1 MSTDLLNKVL
11 RVGEGRAMKGMQQ
24 KAARITALEP
34 EMEKLSDDELA
45 AKTPWFRERLAN
57 GETIDDILIE
67 AFAVVREVGRRVL
80 GMRLFDV
87 QLIGAMTLNE
97 GRVAEMKTGEGKT
110 FAGVPAVYLNALT
123 GRGVHV
129 VTVNDY
135 LAGRDAEWMRPLYDK
150 LGISV
155 GVIQSMMPEDQRR
168 AAYAADATYGTN
180 AEFGFD
186 YLRDNMAVRLADCVQ
201 RGHYFCIVDEVD
213 SILIDEARTP
223 LIISGVPEAATDTY
237 YRFARIMPTLVAADR
252 ERYEKLGDDAL
263 REALI
268 SQVSTRSS
276 DLAERARAAGLE
288 VPAKPSA
295 AEIVEAVEGDFERLV
310 SEDLLPRVHPEF
322 DSKLAGARMDVL
334 AGRWNGRF
342 SREHLLEAVIGDY
355 DVDEKHRAAS
365 PTLSGVR
372 KVEKALGIE
381 NLYLD
386 VNGNLVNHFIQAL
399 KAHSL
404 YRKDKEY
411 IVRDGELLI
420 VDEFTGRVLEGRR
433 YSEGLHQALE
443 AKEGL
448 RIREENQT
456 LATITL
462 QNYFRMYEK
471 LSGMTGTAA
480 TEANEFAK
488 IYETDVTSIPTHRP
502 MVRIDE
508 NDFIFKTKDAKFR
521 AVAEEIAQAHERGQ
535 PVLVGTI
542 SVEIS
547 EMLSGMLTR
556 RGIPHNVLNAK
567 NHAREAEIILGA
579 GQQGAVTIATNM
591 AGRGVDIKLG
601 EGVADLGGLY
611 IVGTERHESRRIDNQ
626 LRGRAGRQGDPGRSR
641 FFLSAEDDLIR
652 IFSGDRIYRILDRL
666 GPGDDLPIEAKM
678 LSKTVEGAQKKVEEQ
693 NFNIRKRVLD
703 YDDVLNKQREVIYA
717 ERRRVLEGEDLS
729 EQARDWIAETL
740 VEVVDQFGDE
750 DSLPADWDMP
760 ALFTA
765 LHAYYPLG
773 LSLADLQ
780 GELEHPEDPLTRE
793 DLLDRLEDDVMDA
806 YTRREEELGADLV
819 RDLERWVLLQLI
831 DQHWREHRYNM
842 DYLRE
847 GIHLRALGQKDPLSE
862 YRLEGHTMFDEMMGV
877 VKGEFVRYMFHI
889 QVDRAPEA
897 EEQRV
902 ADVDY
907 SYQSDPIQGFAGAA
921 SDDGGEIMDAE
932 YESEEAGPP
941 VAVVE
946 QRVLTEDDKVGRN
959 DPCPCGSGKKYK
971 RCHGA

>member
-1 MSTDLLNKVL
+1 MSTEMINRVL
-11 RVGEGRAMKGMQQ
+11 RVGEGRSMKRMLS
-24 KAARITALEP
+24 RVVDINALEP
-34 EMEKLSDDELA
+34 EMQALSDEELR
-45 AKTPWFRERLAN
+45 AKTDEFKARLAE
-57 GETIDDILIE
+57 GAELDDLLDE
-67 AFAVVREVGRRVL
+67 ALAVAREAGVRGL
-80 GMRLFDV
+80 GQRMFDV
-87 QLIGAMTLNE
+87 QLVGAMTLHE

-110 FAGVPAVYLNALT
+110 LAAVPAVYLNALL

-135 LAGRDAEWMRPLYDK
+135 LARRDAEWMGPIYER

-155 GVIQSMMPEDQRR
+155 GVIATMMPEATRR
-168 AAYAADATYGTN
+168 DSYAADVTYGTN

-186 YLRDNMAVRLADCVQ
+186 YLRDNMAVRLSDCVQ
-201 RGHYFCIVDEVD
+201 RDHYFCIVDEVD

-237 YRFARIMPTLVAADR
+237 YRFARIVPTLKKD
-252 ERYEKLGDDAL
+252 E
-263 REALI
+263 
-268 SQVSTRSS
+268 
-276 DLAERARAAGLE
+276 
-288 VPAKPSA
+288 
-295 AEIVEAVEGDFERLV
+295 
-310 SEDLLPRVHPEF
+310 
-322 DSKLAGARMDVL
+322 
-334 AGRWNGRF
+334 
-342 SREHLLEAVIGDY
+342 DY

-365 PTLSGVR
+365 PTESGVD

-386 VNGNLVNHFIQAL
+386 VNGNLVNHLIQAL
-399 KAHSL
+399 KAHAL

-488 IYETDVTSIPTHRP
+488 IYNAEVTSIPTHKTMIR
-502 MVRIDE
+502 VDE

-521 AVAEEIAQAHERGQ
+521 AVVEEIVEAHERRQ

-542 SVEIS
+542 SVEVS

-556 RGIPHNVLNAK
+556 RGVEHNVLNAK
-567 NHAREAEIILGA
+567 NHAREAEIIRHA
-579 GQQGAVTIATNM
+579 GEPGAVTIATNM

-601 EGVADLGGLY
+601 QGVEELGGLY

-626 LRGRAGRQGDPGRSR
+626 LRGRSGRQGDSGRSR

-652 IFSGDRIYRILDRL
+652 IFAGDRIYKILDRL
-666 GPGDDLPIEAKM
+666 GPGEDLPIEAKM
-678 LSKTVEGAQKKVEEQ
+678 LTKTVEGAQKKVEEQ

-703 YDDVLNKQREVIYA
+703 YDDVLNKQREVVYS
-717 ERRRVLEGEDLS
+717 ERRRVLEGEDLG

-740 VEVVDQFGDE
+740 VELVDQYGDE
-750 DSLPADWDMP
+750 DSLPADWDLE
-760 ALFTA
+760 ALFGA
-765 LHAYYPLG
+765 LQGYYPVG
-773 LSLADLQ
+773 FSVEDIR
-780 GELEHPEDPLTRE
+780 EDVDDEEDPLTRE
-793 DLLDRLEDDVMDA
+793 ELLDRLEDDAMEA
-806 YTRREEELGADLV
+806 YERREAELGPELV

-831 DQHWREHRYNM
+831 DQHWREHLYNM

-862 YRLEGHTMFDEMMGV
+862 YRLEGHGMFDEMMDT
-877 VKGEFVRYMFHI
+877 VKTEFVRYMFHI

-897 EEQRV
+897 EEQKV
-902 ADVDY
+902 AEVDY
-907 SYQSDPIQGFAGAA
+907 TYQSDPVQGFEGAA
-921 SDDGGEIMDAE
+921 AE
-932 YESEEAGPP
+932 APETEEAGEAQPERGRGA

-946 QRVLTEDDKVGRN
+946 QRVLSEDQKVGRN

>member
-1 MSTDLLNKVL
+1 MSTEMINRVL
-11 RVGEGRAMKGMQQ
+11 RVGEGRSMKRMQS
-24 KAARITALEP
+24 RVVDINALEP
-34 EMEKLSDDELA
+34 EAQALTDEELR
-45 AKTPWFRERLAN
+45 AKTDEFKARLAD
-57 GETIDDILIE
+57 GAELDDLLDE
-67 AFAVVREVGRRVL
+67 AFAVAREAGVRGL
-80 GMRLFDV
+80 GQRLFDV
-87 QLIGAMTLNE
+87 QLVGAMTLHE

-110 FAGVPAVYLNALT
+110 LAAVPTVYLNALT

-135 LAGRDAEWMRPLYDK
+135 LARRDAEWMGPIYER

-155 GVIQSMMPEDQRR
+155 GVIATMMPEATRR
-168 AAYAADATYGTN
+168 DSYAADVTYGTN

-186 YLRDNMAVRLADCVQ
+186 YLRDNMAVRLSDCVQ
-201 RGHYFCIVDEVD
+201 RGHSFCIVDEVD

-237 YRFARIMPTLVAADR
+237 YRFARIVPTLKKD
-252 ERYEKLGDDAL
+252 E
-263 REALI
+263 
-268 SQVSTRSS
+268 
-276 DLAERARAAGLE
+276 
-288 VPAKPSA
+288 
-295 AEIVEAVEGDFERLV
+295 
-310 SEDLLPRVHPEF
+310 
-322 DSKLAGARMDVL
+322 
-334 AGRWNGRF
+334 
-342 SREHLLEAVIGDY
+342 DY

-365 PTLSGVR
+365 PTESGVD

-386 VNGNLVNHFIQAL
+386 VNGNLVNHLIQAL
-399 KAHSL
+399 KAHAL

-488 IYETDVTSIPTHRP
+488 IYNAEVTSIPTHKTMIR
-502 MVRIDE
+502 VDE
-508 NDFIFKTKDAKFR
+508 NDFIFKTKEAKFR
-521 AVAEEIAQAHERGQ
+521 AVVEEIVEAHERTQ

-542 SVEIS
+542 SVEVS

-556 RGIPHNVLNAK
+556 RGVEHNVLNAK
-567 NHAREAEIILGA
+567 NHAREAEIIRHA
-579 GQQGAVTIATNM
+579 GEPGAVTIATNM

-601 EGVADLGGLY
+601 DGVPDLGGLY

-626 LRGRAGRQGDPGRSR
+626 LRGRSGRQGDSGRSR

-652 IFSGDRIYRILDRL
+652 IFAGDRIYKILDRL
-666 GPGDDLPIEAKM
+666 GPGEDLPIEAKM
-678 LSKTVEGAQKKVEEQ
+678 LTKTVEGAQKKVEEQ

-703 YDDVLNKQREVIYA
+703 YDDVLNKQREVVYS
-717 ERRRVLEGEDLS
+717 ERRRVLEGEDLG

-740 VEVVDQFGDE
+740 VELVDQYGDE
-750 DSLPADWDMP
+750 DSLPADWDLE
-760 ALFTA
+760 ALFGA
-765 LHAYYPLG
+765 LQGYYPVG
-773 LSLADLQ
+773 FSVEDIR
-780 GELEHPEDPLTRE
+780 EDVDDEEDPLTRE
-793 DLLDRLEDDVMDA
+793 ELLDRLEDDAMEA
-806 YTRREEELGADLV
+806 YERREAELGPELV

-831 DQHWREHRYNM
+831 DQHWREHLYNM

-862 YRLEGHTMFDEMMGV
+862 YRLEGHGMFDEMMDT
-877 VKGEFVRYMFHI
+877 VKTEFVRYMFHI

-897 EEQRV
+897 EEQKV
-902 ADVDY
+902 AEVDY
-907 SYQSDPIQGFAGAA
+907 TYQSDPVQGFEGAA
-921 SDDGGEIMDAE
+921 AE
-932 YESEEAGPP
+932 APETEEAGEAQPERGRGA

-946 QRVLTEDDKVGRN
+946 QRVLSEDQKVGRN

>member
-1 MSTDLLNKVL
+1 MSTDLINKVL
-11 RVGEGRAMKGMQQ
+11 RVGEGRAMKGMQGRVAQ
-24 KAARITALEP
+24 ITELEP
-34 EMEKLSDDELA
+34 AMEKLSDAELR
-45 AKTPWFRERLAN
+45 AKTDEFRTRLQD
-57 GETIDDILIE
+57 GEAVDDVLTE
-67 AFAVVREVGRRVL
+67 AFAVVREAGRRIL

-87 QLIGAMTLNE
+87 QLIGAMALNS
-97 GRVAEMKTGEGKT
+97 GKVAEMKTGEGKT
-110 FAGVPAVYLNALT
+110 FAAVPAVYLNALT

-135 LAGRDAEWMRPLYDK
+135 LARRDAEWMSPVYNA

-155 GVIQSMMPEDQRR
+155 GVIASMMPEGERR
-168 AAYAADATYGTN
+168 TSYAADATYGTN

-237 YRFARIMPTLVAADR
+237 YRFARIVPTL
-252 ERYEKLGDDAL
+252 K
-263 REALI
+263 
-268 SQVSTRSS
+268 
-276 DLAERARAAGLE
+276 AGE
-288 VPAKPSA
+288 
-295 AEIVEAVEGDFERLV
+295 
-310 SEDLLPRVHPEF
+310 
-322 DSKLAGARMDVL
+322 
-334 AGRWNGRF
+334 
-342 SREHLLEAVIGDY
+342 DY

-365 PTLSGVR
+365 PTESGVD

-386 VNGNLVNHFIQAL
+386 VNGNLVNHLIQAL
-399 KAHSL
+399 KAHAL

-488 IYETDVTSIPTHRP
+488 IYNTDVVSIPTHKP
-502 MVRIDE
+502 MVRADE

-521 AVAEEIAQAHERGQ
+521 AVVEDIAESYEKGQ

-556 RGIPHNVLNAK
+556 RGIEHNVLNAK
-567 NHAREAEIILGA
+567 NHAREAEIIANA
-579 GQQGAVTIATNM
+579 GQRSAVTIATNM

-601 EGVADLGGLY
+601 EGVYDLGGLY

-626 LRGRAGRQGDPGRSR
+626 LRGRSGRQGDPGRSR
-641 FFLSAEDDLIR
+641 FFLSSEDDLIR
-652 IFSGDRIYRILDRL
+652 IFAGDRIYKILDRL

-703 YDDVLNKQREVIYA
+703 YDDVLNKQREVIYS
-717 ERRRVLEGEDLS
+717 ERRRVLEGEDLG
-729 EQARDWIAETL
+729 EQARDWIAEML
-740 VEVVDQFGDE
+740 VELVDQFGDDE
-750 DSLPADWDMP
+750 SLPADWDVE
-760 ALFTA
+760 ALFAA
-765 LHAYYPLG
+765 LLSYYPMSFG
-773 LSLADLQ
+773 LEDIRADL
-780 GELEHPEDPLTRE
+780 EDADDPMTRE
-793 DLLDRLEDDVMDA
+793 ELLDKLEDDIMDA
-806 YTRREEELGADLV
+806 YDRRESELGAQLV

-831 DQHWREHRYNM
+831 DQHWREHLYNM

-862 YRLEGHTMFDEMMGV
+862 YRLEGHTMFDEMMSL
-877 VKGEFVRYMFHI
+877 VKAEFVRYMFHI
-889 QVDRAPEA
+889 QVDKAPEA

-902 ADVDY
+902 AEVDY
-907 SYQSDPIQGFAGAA
+907 SYQDDPMQGFDGAA
-921 SDDGGEIMDAE
+921 A
-932 YESEEAGPP
+932 EAGEAAEADADLEEEPRRSSP

-946 QRVLTEDDKVGRN
+946 QRVLSEADKVGRN

>member
-1 MSTDLLNKVL
+1 MSTDLINKVL
-11 RVGEGRAMKGMQQ
+11 RVGEGRAMKSMQGQ
-24 KAARITALEP
+24 VERIGLLEA
-34 EMEKLSDDELA
+34 EMEKLSDEELR
-45 AKTPWFRERLAN
+45 AKTDEFKGRLA
-57 GETIDDILIE
+57 GDKPETLDDILNE
-67 AFAVVREVGRRVL
+67 AFAVVREVGRRQL
-80 GMRLFDV
+80 GLRLFDV
-87 QLIGAMTLNE
+87 QLVGSITLHS
-97 GRVAEMKTGEGKT
+97 GKIAEMKTGEGKT
-110 FAGVPAVYLNALT
+110 LAAVPAVYLNTLA
-123 GRGVHV
+123 GRGVHL

-135 LAGRDAEWMRPLYDK
+135 LASRDADWMRPIYDA

-155 GVIQSMMPEDQRR
+155 GVIGSMMPEPDRR
-168 AAYAADATYGTN
+168 AAYAADVTYGTN

-237 YRFARIMPTLVAADR
+237 YRFARIVPTLKA
-252 ERYEKLGDDAL
+252 GDD
-263 REALI
+263 
-268 SQVSTRSS
+268 
-276 DLAERARAAGLE
+276 
-288 VPAKPSA
+288 
-295 AEIVEAVEGDFERLV
+295 FE
-310 SEDLLPRVHPEF
+310 
-322 DSKLAGARMDVL
+322 
-334 AGRWNGRF
+334 
-342 SREHLLEAVIGDY
+342 
-355 DVDEKHRAAS
+355 VDEKHRTAS
-365 PTLSGVR
+365 PTESGVD

-386 VNGNLVNHFIQAL
+386 VNGNLVNHLIQAL

-411 IVRDGELLI
+411 IVRDAELLI

-471 LSGMTGTAA
+471 LSGMTGTAS

-488 IYETDVTSIPTHRP
+488 IYEAEVVSIPTHRD
-502 MVRIDE
+502 MIRIDQ
-508 NDFIFKTKDAKFR
+508 NDYIFKTKDAKYR
-521 AVAEEIAQAHERGQ
+521 AVVEEIAEAHERGQ

-547 EMLSGMLTR
+547 EMLAGMLTR
-556 RGIPHNVLNAK
+556 RGVEHNVLNAK
-567 NHAREAEIILGA
+567 NHAREAEIIQHA
-579 GQQGAVTIATNM
+579 GQLGSVTIATNM

-601 EGVADLGGLY
+601 EGVTELGGLY

-626 LRGRAGRQGDPGRSR
+626 LRGRSGRQGDPGLSR

-652 IFSGDRIYRILDRL
+652 IFSGDRIYKILDRL

-678 LSKTVEGAQKKVEEQ
+678 LTKTVEGAQKKVEEQ
-693 NFNIRKRVLD
+693 NFNIRKRVLE
-703 YDDVLNKQREVIYA
+703 YDDVLNKQREVFYS
-717 ERRRVLEGEDLS
+717 ERRQVLEGEDLG

-740 VEVVDQFGDE
+740 VGLIEQYGDE
-750 DSLPADWDMP
+750 ESLPADWDLEGLFG
-760 ALFTA
+760 ALQG
-765 LHAYYPLG
+765 YYPMSF
-773 LSLADLQ
+773 SLDDIQDDLLD
-780 GELEHPEDPLTRE
+780 EADPLTRE
-793 DLLDRLEDDVMDA
+793 ELLDKLEDDAMDA
-806 YTRREEELGADLV
+806 YDRREAELGSELV

-831 DQHWREHRYNM
+831 DQHWREHLYNM

-862 YRLEGHTMFDEMMGV
+862 YRLEGHGMFDEMMDI
-877 VKGEFVRYMFHI
+877 VKSEFVRYMFHI
-889 QVDRAPEA
+889 EVDRAPEA

-907 SYQSDPIQGFAGAA
+907 SYQSDPIQGFDGAVA
-921 SDDGGEIMDAE
+921 DDDEVGEEVEVEKGRGA
-932 YESEEAGPP
+932 

-946 QRVLTEDDKVGRN
+946 QRVLSDDQKVGRN

>member
-1 MSTDLLNKVL
+1 MSTDLINRVL
-11 RVGEGRAMKGMQQ
+11 RVGEGRAMKAMQGQ
-24 KAARITALEP
+24 VARIGALEP
-34 EMEKLSDDELA
+34 EMEALDDA
-45 AKTPWFRERLAN
+45 ALQAKSAEFRQRLDN
-57 GETIDDILIE
+57 GEAVDDLLTE
-67 AFAVVREVGRRVL
+67 AFAVVREAGRRVL

-87 QLIGAMTLNE
+87 QLIGAMVLNQ
-97 GRVAEMKTGEGKT
+97 GKVAEMKTGEGKT
-110 FAGVPAVYLNALT
+110 FAGTPAVYLNALT

-135 LAGRDAEWMRPLYDK
+135 LARRDAEWMGPLYRF
-150 LGISV
+150 LGIGV
-155 GVIQSMMPEDQRR
+155 GVIASMMPEGERR
-168 AAYAADATYGTN
+168 ASYAADATYGTN

-186 YLRDNMAVRLADCVQ
+186 YLRDNMAVRLSDCVQ

-237 YRFARIMPTLVAADR
+237 YRFARIVPTL
-252 ERYEKLGDDAL
+252 K
-263 REALI
+263 
-268 SQVSTRSS
+268 
-276 DLAERARAAGLE
+276 AGE
-288 VPAKPSA
+288 
-295 AEIVEAVEGDFERLV
+295 
-310 SEDLLPRVHPEF
+310 
-322 DSKLAGARMDVL
+322 
-334 AGRWNGRF
+334 
-342 SREHLLEAVIGDY
+342 DY

-365 PTLSGVR
+365 PTESGVD

-386 VNGNLVNHFIQAL
+386 VNGNLVNHLIQAL
-399 KAHSL
+399 KAHAL

-488 IYETDVTSIPTHRP
+488 IYKTDVVSIPTHRP
-502 MVRIDE
+502 MIRRDE

-521 AVAEEIAQAHERGQ
+521 AVVEDIAEAHERGQ

-556 RGIPHNVLNAK
+556 RGIEHNVLNAK
-567 NHAREAEIILGA
+567 NHAREAEIIQDA
-579 GQQGAVTIATNM
+579 GRRGGVTIATNM

-601 EGVADLGGLY
+601 EGVSELGGLY

-626 LRGRAGRQGDPGRSR
+626 LRGRAGRQGDPGASR

-652 IFSGDRIYRILDRL
+652 IFAGDRIYRILDRL

-678 LSKTVEGAQKKVEEQ
+678 LTKTVEGAQKKVEEQ

-703 YDDVLNKQREVIYA
+703 YDDVLNKQREVIYS
-717 ERRRVLEGEDLS
+717 ERRRVLEGEDLGD
-729 EQARDWIAETL
+729 QARDWIAETL
-740 VEVVDQFGDE
+740 VDTVDQFGDE
-750 DSLPADWDMP
+750 DSLPADWDLD
-760 ALFTA
+760 ALFTQ
-765 LHAYYPLG
+765 
-773 LSLADLQ
+773 LSGYFPVSFGPADLA
-780 GELEHPEDPLTRE
+780 GELESEDDPLTRE
-793 DLLDRLEDDVMDA
+793 ALLDRLEDDAMDA
-806 YTRREEELGADLV
+806 YERREAELGATLV

-831 DQHWREHRYNM
+831 DQHWREHLYNM

-862 YRLEGHTMFDEMMGV
+862 YRLEGHTMFDEMMSI
-877 VKGEFVRYMFHI
+877 VKSEFVRYMFHI

-907 SYQSDPIQGFAGAA
+907 TYQSDPIQGFDAAAEEGGAT
-921 SDDGGEIMDAE
+921 
-932 YESEEAGPP
+932 ESREAPERDRGA

-946 QRVLTEDDKVGRN
+946 QRVLSDEDRVGRN

>member
-1 MSTDLLNKVL
+1 MSTDLINKVL
-11 RVGEGRAMKGMQQ
+11 RVGEGRVLKGMQGQ
-24 KAARITALEP
+24 VSRINELEP
-34 EMEKLSDDELA
+34 QMEALSDEELRARTDEFTA
-45 AKTPWFRERLAN
+45 RLAE
-57 GETIDDILIE
+57 GETVDDILVE
-67 AFAVVREVGRRVL
+67 AFATVREAGRRVL

-87 QLIGAMTLNE
+87 QMIGAMTLNL

-110 FAGVPAVYLNALT
+110 FAAVPAVYLNALT

-135 LAGRDAEWMRPLYDK
+135 LASRDAEWMRPLYEF

-155 GVIQSMMPEDQRR
+155 GVIGAMMPEAQRR
-168 AAYAADATYGTN
+168 DAYAADATYGTN
-180 AEFGFD
+180 SEFGFD
-186 YLRDNMAVRLADCVQ
+186 YLRDNMAVRLEDCVQ

-237 YRFARIMPTLVAADR
+237 YRFARIVPTL
-252 ERYEKLGDDAL
+252 K
-263 REALI
+263 
-268 SQVSTRSS
+268 
-276 DLAERARAAGLE
+276 AG
-288 VPAKPSA
+288 V
-295 AEIVEAVEGDFERLV
+295 
-310 SEDLLPRVHPEF
+310 
-322 DSKLAGARMDVL
+322 
-334 AGRWNGRF
+334 
-342 SREHLLEAVIGDY
+342 DY

-365 PTLSGVR
+365 PTESGVE
-372 KVEKALGIE
+372 KVEQALGIE

-386 VNGNLVNHFIQAL
+386 VNGNLVNHLIQAL
-399 KAHSL
+399 KAHAL
-404 YRKDKEY
+404 YKKDKEY
-411 IVRDGELLI
+411 IVREGELLI

-471 LSGMTGTAA
+471 LSGMTGTAS

-502 MVRIDE
+502 MIRQDE

-521 AVAEEIAQAHERGQ
+521 AVVEDIAEAHERGQ

-556 RGIPHNVLNAK
+556 RGIPHEVLNAK
-567 NHAREAEIILGA
+567 NHAREAEIIARA
-579 GQQGAVTIATNM
+579 GEQGSVTIATNM
-591 AGRGVDIKLG
+591 AGRGVDIKLA
-601 EGVADLGGLY
+601 EGVPELGGLY

-652 IFSGDRIYRILDRL
+652 IFAGDRIYKILDRL

-703 YDDVLNKQREVIYA
+703 YDDVLNKQREVIYS
-717 ERRRVLEGEDLS
+717 ERRRVLEGEDLG
-729 EQARDWIAETL
+729 EQARDWIAELL
-740 VEVVDQFGDE
+740 VQTVDEYGDE
-750 DSLPADWDMP
+750 ESLPADWDIE
-760 ALFTA
+760 ALFAT
-765 LHAYYPLG
+765 LQGYYPM
-773 LSLADLQ
+773 SFTVDDIRADLDN
-780 GELEHPEDPLTRE
+780 EADPLTRE
-793 DLLDRLEDDVMDA
+793 ELLDKLEDDIMDA
-806 YTRREEELGADLV
+806 YDKREEELGEQLV

-831 DQHWREHRYNM
+831 DQHWREHLYNM

-862 YRLEGHTMFDEMMGV
+862 YRLEGHTMFDEMMGIV
-877 VKGEFVRYMFHI
+877 TSEFVRYMFHI

-902 ADVDY
+902 ENVDY
-907 SYQSDPIQGFAGAA
+907 SYADDPMQGFDGAE
-921 SDDGGEIMDAE
+921 GGEIVEAD
-932 YESEEAGPP
+932 YEEEAEERRGPP

-946 QRVLTEDDKVGRN
+946 QRVLTDEDKVGRN

>member
-1 MSTDLLNKVL
+1 MSTDMINKVL
-11 RVGEGRAMKGMQQ
+11 RVGEGRSMKRMHG
-24 KAARITALEP
+24 RVGTINDLEP
-34 EMEKLSDDELA
+34 EVQKLGDDEIR
-45 AKTPWFRERLAN
+45 AKTEEFRARVADGAEL
-57 GETIDDILIE
+57 DDVLDE
-67 AFAVVREVGRRVL
+67 AFAVAREAGVRAL
-80 GMRLFDV
+80 GLRMFDV
-87 QLIGAMTLNE
+87 QLIGSMTLHE

-110 FAGVPAVYLNALT
+110 LAAVPAVYLNTLL
-123 GRGVHV
+123 GRGVHL

-135 LAGRDAEWMRPLYDK
+135 LARRDAEWMKPIYDL

-155 GVIQSMMPEDQRR
+155 GVIATMMPEAERR
-168 AAYAADATYGTN
+168 ESYAADVTYGTN

-186 YLRDNMAVRLADCVQ
+186 YLRDNMAVRFEDCVQ

-237 YRFARIMPTLVAADR
+237 YRFARIVPTLKKG
-252 ERYEKLGDDAL
+252 E
-263 REALI
+263 
-268 SQVSTRSS
+268 
-276 DLAERARAAGLE
+276 
-288 VPAKPSA
+288 
-295 AEIVEAVEGDFERLV
+295 
-310 SEDLLPRVHPEF
+310 
-322 DSKLAGARMDVL
+322 
-334 AGRWNGRF
+334 
-342 SREHLLEAVIGDY
+342 DY

-365 PTLSGVR
+365 PTESGVD
-372 KVEKALGIE
+372 KVETALGIE

-386 VNGNLVNHFIQAL
+386 VNGNLVNHLIQAL
-399 KAHSL
+399 KAHAL

-471 LSGMTGTAA
+471 LSGMTGTAS

-488 IYETDVTSIPTHRP
+488 IYEADVTSIPTHRP
-502 MVRIDE
+502 MVRVDE

-521 AVAEEIAQAHERGQ
+521 AVVEEIVGAHDRGQ

-556 RGIPHNVLNAK
+556 RGVEHNVLNAK
-567 NHAREAEIILGA
+567 NHAREAEIIRHA
-579 GQQGAVTIATNM
+579 GEPGAVTIATNM

-601 EGVADLGGLY
+601 DGVADVGGLY

-626 LRGRAGRQGDPGRSR
+626 LRGRSGRQGDPGRSR

-652 IFSGDRIYRILDRL
+652 IFAGDRIYKILDRL

-678 LSKTVEGAQKKVEEQ
+678 LTKTVEGAQKKVEEQ

-703 YDDVLNKQREVIYA
+703 YDDVLNKQREVIYS
-717 ERRRVLEGEDLS
+717 ERRRVLEGEDLGD
-729 EQARDWIAETL
+729 QARDWIAETL
-740 VEVVDQFGDE
+740 VEVVEQYGDE
-750 DSLPADWDMP
+750 DSLPADWDVE
-760 ALFTA
+760 ALFGA
-765 LHAYYPLG
+765 LQGYYPISFG
-773 LSLADLQ
+773 PADIS
-780 GELEHPEDPLTRE
+780 EDLEDEEDPLTRDE
-793 DLLDRLEDDVMDA
+793 LLDRLEDDAMDA
-806 YTRREEELGADLV
+806 YDARETELGAELV

-831 DQHWREHRYNM
+831 DQHWREHLYNM

-862 YRLEGHTMFDEMMGV
+862 YRLEGHAMFDEMMDL
-877 VKGEFVRYMFHI
+877 VKTEFVRYMFHI

-902 ADVDY
+902 AEVDY
-907 SYQSDPIQGFAGAA
+907 HHQADPVQGFEGAA
-921 SDDGGEIMDAE
+921 AE
-932 YESEEAGPP
+932 ALAEDPEMEPDEGRGPP

-946 QRVLTEDDKVGRN
+946 QRVLSEDEKVGRN

>member
-1 MSTDLLNKVL
+1 MSTDLINKVL
-11 RVGEGRAMKGMQQ
+11 RVGEGRAMKAMQSHVA
-24 KAARITALEP
+24 KIGALEP
-34 EMEKLSDDELA
+34 EMEKLTDAELR
-45 AKTPWFRERLAN
+45 AKTDEFRARIADGTSVDDLVT
-57 GETIDDILIE
+57 ET
-67 AFAVVREVGRRVL
+67 FAVVREAGRRVL

-87 QLIGAMTLNE
+87 QMIGAMVLNS
-97 GRVAEMKTGEGKT
+97 GKVAEMKTGEGKT

-135 LAGRDAEWMRPLYDK
+135 LAKRDAEWMGPLYDF

-155 GVIQSMMPEDQRR
+155 GVISSMMPEDTRR
-168 AAYAADATYGTN
+168 AAYASDATYGTN

-186 YLRDNMAVRLADCVQ
+186 YLRDNMAVRLSDCVQ

-237 YRFARIMPTLVAADR
+237 YRFARIVPTLKDG
-252 ERYEKLGDDAL
+252 E
-263 REALI
+263 
-268 SQVSTRSS
+268 
-276 DLAERARAAGLE
+276 
-288 VPAKPSA
+288 
-295 AEIVEAVEGDFERLV
+295 
-310 SEDLLPRVHPEF
+310 
-322 DSKLAGARMDVL
+322 
-334 AGRWNGRF
+334 
-342 SREHLLEAVIGDY
+342 DY

-365 PTLSGVR
+365 PTESGVD
-372 KVEKALGIE
+372 KVEKALGID

-386 VNGNLVNHFIQAL
+386 VNGNLVNHLIQAL
-399 KAHSL
+399 KAHAL

-488 IYETDVTSIPTHRP
+488 IYKTDVVSIPTHRP
-502 MVRIDE
+502 MVRADE
-508 NDFIFKTKDAKFR
+508 NDFIFKTKEAKFR
-521 AVAEEIAQAHERGQ
+521 AVADDIAEAHERGQ

-547 EMLSGMLTR
+547 EMLAGLLTR

-567 NHAREAEIILGA
+567 NHAREAEIILNA
-579 GQQGAVTIATNM
+579 GQRAGVTIATNM

-611 IVGTERHESRRIDNQ
+611 IIGTERHESRRIDNQ
-626 LRGRAGRQGDPGRSR
+626 LRGRAGRQGDPGASR
-641 FFLSAEDDLIR
+641 FYLSAEDDLIR
-652 IFSGDRIYRILDRL
+652 IFAGDRIFKILDRL

-703 YDDVLNKQREVIYA
+703 YDDVLNKQREVIYS
-717 ERRRVLEGEDLS
+717 ERRRVLEGEDLG
-729 EQARDWIAETL
+729 EQARDWIAEAL
-740 VEVVDQFGDE
+740 VDIVDQFGDE
-750 DSLPADWDMP
+750 ESLPADWDLD
-760 ALFTA
+760 ALFTQ
-765 LHAYYPLG
+765 LGSYYPM
-773 LSLADLQ
+773 SFTVADIRD
-780 GELEHPEDPLTRE
+780 ELDSESDPLTRE
-793 DLLDRLEDDVMDA
+793 ELLDRLEDDIMAA
-806 YTRREEELGADLV
+806 YEAREADLGATLV

-831 DQHWREHRYNM
+831 DQHWREHLYNM

-862 YRLEGHTMFDEMMGV
+862 YRLEGHTMFDEMMGL
-877 VKGEFVRYMFHI
+877 VKMEFVRYMFHI
-889 QVDRAPEA
+889 EVDRAPEA
-897 EEQRV
+897 EEQKV

-907 SYQSDPIQGFAGAA
+907 SYQADPIQGFDAA
-921 SDDGGEIMDAE
+921 GGEGGDEFAE
-932 YESEEAGPP
+932 EEQETGRGA

-946 QRVLTEDDKVGRN
+946 QRVLTDEDKVGRN